1 MENAMITTIDAA
13 GRVVV
18 PKDVRQQ
25 ARLSPGTRV
34 DIRCRDGVVEI
45 EPAPLPV
52 RLRRRGRL
60 LVAVAESPTPRLT
73 GAAVEQTRRRLRRD
87 RGTE

>member
-1 MENAMITTIDAA
+1 MITTIDAA
-13 GRVVV
+13 GRLVV
-18 PKDVRQQ
+18 PKEVREQ
-25 ARLSPGTRV
+25 ARLSPGTRLE
-34 DIRCRDGVVEI
+34 IRCRDGVVEI

-60 LVAVAESPTPRLT
+60 LVAVPESATPRLT
-73 GAAVEQTRRRLRRD
+73 GAAVEQTRRRLHNE